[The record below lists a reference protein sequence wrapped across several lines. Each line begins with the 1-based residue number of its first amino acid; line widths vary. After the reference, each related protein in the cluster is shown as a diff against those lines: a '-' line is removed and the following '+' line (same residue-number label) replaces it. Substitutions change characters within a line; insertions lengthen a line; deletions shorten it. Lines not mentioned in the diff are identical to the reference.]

1 MSKISRSQLSNYD
14 LGLKNGSVAVGS
26 FTMRDVSI
34 ANVSACGVDIESWPS
49 EHIALTFDNLSIGGR
64 WRDSLA
70 LVLALGPTLPICFAP
85 YDDDPTHYVGGLTF
99 APRPALV
106 DMRDWSATNGTARPW
121 LSVMSQAA
129 PGGWKGVSGNARV
142 VTSSPDDAKMCEAQQ
157 GQ

>member
-1 MSKISRSQLSNYD
+1 M
-14 LGLKNGSVAVGS
+14 
-26 FTMRDVSI
+26 
-34 ANVSACGVDIESWPS
+34 
-49 EHIALTFDNLSIGGR
+49 SIGRKVARQPWYWPGHE
-64 WRDSLA
+64 
-70 LVLALGPTLPICFAP
+70 ALGPTLPICFAP

-157 GQ
+157 GQYSADVDLQVKCEVV